1 VVDPK
6 CAMSCCHNNC
16 STLSSTYYF
25 FPFLRAMKL
34 VSVFS
39 HARLKTRHLREVR
52 KYWTQFCL
60 GVEVDDHAPSSE
72 QQPTPPSPSRV
83 NNTRIDDEATGTDD
97 DLSLGLSFE

>member
-1 VVDPK
+1 
-6 CAMSCCHNNC
+6 
-16 STLSSTYYF
+16 
-25 FPFLRAMKL
+25 MKL

-72 QQPTPPSPSRV
+72 QQPAPPSPSRV
-83 NNTRIDDEATGTDD
+83 TRATDDEAVGTDD
-97 DLSLGLSFE
+97 DLF